1 MQTMQSM
8 LRQVRA
14 LEKEMVARAESAGV
28 PDIQPRILV
37 LTRLIPDA
45 RGTSCDEPYERISGT
60 EHAAI
65 VRIPFHD
72 SKCAFGATH
81 CSSLLRGRL
90 LCDSHHEAIMLAL
103 FPLPFP
109 LPISAFVCPCLDEIC
124 FLTLMTL
131 DRQPI

>member
-1 MQTMQSM
+1 
-8 LRQVRA
+8 LCQVRA
-14 LEKEMVARAESAGV
+14 LEKEMVARAEAAGV

-72 SKCAFGATH
+72 SQCASLPKTRSPLVISVQQRFG
-81 CSSLLRGRL
+81 
-90 LCDSHHEAIMLAL
+90 I
-103 FPLPFP
+103 
-109 LPISAFVCPCLDEIC
+109 
-124 FLTLMTL
+124 
-131 DRQPI
+131 Q

>member
-1 MQTMQSM
+1 
-8 LRQVRA
+8 
-14 LEKEMVARAESAGV
+14 MVARAEAAGV

-72 SKCAFGATH
+72 SQCVSLPKPLTFLSGHNAETWHSARLPASCAA
-81 CSSLLRGRL
+81 
-90 LCDSHHEAIMLAL
+90 E
-103 FPLPFP
+103 
-109 LPISAFVCPCLDEIC
+109 
-124 FLTLMTL
+124 MTSFK
-131 DRQPI
+131 R